1 LIFAW
6 FTTTFCPFGYFM
18 LRAGI
23 VGLPN
28 VGKSTLFNAVTR
40 TRKAEAANYPF
51 CTIDPNVGMV
61 IVPDPRLEPLA
72 KIAKTPVIIPA
83 AIEFV
88 DIAGLVK
95 GASQGEGLGN
105 KFLTHIREVDAL
117 VQVVRCFEDPDI
129 HHVTGAVDPIRDIE
143 IISTELVLSDL
154 ETVRRRSDRIA
165 KDAKRGDKIAVAE
178 EAVLKKLDPH
188 LDAGKPAITLQLS
201 TEEKQIANGFFLLTD
216 KPTIFAAN
224 VKESDLATA
233 DTNPFVTKVR
243 EYARTHH
250 ACETVV
256 ISAQIESDLV
266 DLSPAEASE
275 FLRELGVKESGVGA
289 LIRSTYHLL
298 GLRTFLT
305 AGEKEVRAWTI
316 HAGDTAPKAAGVIH
330 SDFERGFIKA
340 ETVAYDDLMKCGSVA
355 AAREKGLYRM
365 EGKEYVVQ
373 DGDVILFKFNV

>member
-1 LIFAW
+1 
-6 FTTTFCPFGYFM
+6 M

-40 TRKAEAANYPF
+40 TRKAQAANYPF
-51 CTIDPNVGMV
+51 CTIDPNVGIV
-61 IVPDPRLEPLA
+61 TVPDARLEPLA
-72 KIAKTPVIIPA
+72 KIAKTSTIIPA

-105 KFLTHIREVDAL
+105 KFLSHIREVDAI

-129 HHVTGAVDPIRDIE
+129 HHVTGSIDPIRDIE
-143 IISTELVLSDL
+143 TILTELVLADL
-154 ETVRRRSDRIA
+154 ESVQKRLDKVA
-165 KDAKRGDKIAVAE
+165 KDAKRGDKTALAE
-178 EAVLKKLDPH
+178 DAVLKKLEPH
-188 LDAGKPAITLQLS
+188 LNAGKPADTAGL
-201 TEEKQIANGFFLLTD
+201 TPEEKQVARGFFLLSD

-224 VKESDLATA
+224 VKENELATA
-233 DTNPFVTKVR
+233 DANVHVAKVR
-243 EYARTHH
+243 EYTRTHH
-250 ACETVV
+250 DCETVV
-256 ISAQIESDLV
+256 ISAQIESDLI
-266 DLSPAEASE
+266 DLSPDEALA
-275 FLRELGVKESGVGA
+275 FLKELGVQESGVGQ
-289 LIRSTYHLL
+289 LIRATYHLL
-298 GLRTFLT
+298 GRRTYFT

-340 ETVAYDDLMKCGSVA
+340 ETVAYQDLIERGSIA

-373 DGDVILFKFNV
+373 DGDVMLFKFNV

>member
-1 LIFAW
+1 
-6 FTTTFCPFGYFM
+6 M
-18 LRAGI
+18 LKAGI

-51 CTIDPNVGMV
+51 CTIDPNVGIV
-61 IVPDPRLEPLA
+61 TVPDARLAVLFR
-72 KIAKTPVIIPA
+72 IGKTSVIIPV

-105 KFLTHIREVDAL
+105 KFLSHIREVDAI

-129 HHVTGAVDPIRDIE
+129 HHVAGTIDPIRDIE
-143 IISTELVLSDL
+143 TTLTELVLADL
-154 ETVRRRSDRIA
+154 EAVQKRRERIA
-165 KDAKRGDKIAVAE
+165 KDAKRGDKAALAE
-178 EAVLKKLDPH
+178 EAVLKKLEPH
-188 LDAGKPAITLQLS
+188 LDAGKPAITLEL
-201 TEEKQIANGFFLLTD
+201 TPEEKQVAKSFYLLTD

-224 VKESDLATA
+224 VKETDLANA
-233 DTNPFVTKVR
+233 DANPHIAKVR

-266 DLSPAEASE
+266 DLLPEEATE
-275 FLRELGVKESGVGA
+275 FLKHLGVSESGVGA

-316 HAGDTAPKAAGVIH
+316 HAGDTAPKAAGAIH

-340 ETVAYDDLMKCGSVA
+340 ETVAYEDLVKCGSVA

-365 EGKEYVVQ
+365 EGKEYVVE
-373 DGDVILFKFNV
+373 DGDVLLFKFNV